1 MNKKLRVA
9 AFLPAKGSSERI
21 PSKNMKLL
29 DGKPLFLHT
38 LEKLCECDF
47 IDEVYLDTD
56 SDGILEYAPHLRY
69 KPLKRSPELASNKTT
84 GDMLLFNEANA
95 VDADIYVQVMCT
107 LPFIRKETI
116 EKGISVLQENDEYDS
131 VVLVKK
137 DKLYRWEGSKP
148 LYYEDGRI
156 PNSFDLPD
164 TVSETFGLYMTRKD
178 VILDKKCHVGD
189 RPYLLFA
196 DPLETV
202 DINTPAEFELAE
214 LVCKGM
220 QHEESLY
227 FDSIKHFFN
236 SSLFS
241 DILTEMELPSV
252 IAGMTL
258 NLPEKKVM
266 GRANTLKIRAVQK
279 GETYKGIYEALNTY
293 GKIRR
298 GEIIVVENEFKDR
311 AYFGEVNANLAIRA
325 GAIATIIGGKTR
337 DIEVVSSLDYP
348 VFSRGY
354 SCFDIRGMATFGG
367 HNQPVTLEGVTI
379 NPGDLIFADI
389 NGIAVIP
396 KKIEKDIIAK
406 AMEVVSKE
414 RGILDK
420 IMYRQDAFSIYQS
433 DGEF

>member
-1 MNKKLRVA
+1 MSNKLRVA
-9 AFLPAKGSSERI
+9 AFLPAKGNSERI

-38 LEKLCECDF
+38 LEKLCDCDF

-56 SDGILEYAPHLRY
+56 SDEILEYAPYLRY
-69 KPLKRSPELASNKTT
+69 KPLKRAPELSNNKTT
-84 GDMLLFNEANA
+84 GDMLLFNEANV
-95 VDADIYVQVMCT
+95 VDADIYIQVMCP

-116 EKGISVLQENDEYDS
+116 EKGVSVLLESDEYDS

-137 DKLYRWEGSKP
+137 DKLYQWKDGKP
-148 LYYEDGRI
+148 AYYVDGRI

-164 TVSETFGLYMTRKD
+164 TVSETFGLFMTRKN
-178 VILDKKCHVGD
+178 VVMDKKCHVGD
-189 RPYLLFA
+189 NPYLLLA
-196 DPLETV
+196 DPIETV
-202 DINTPAEFELAE
+202 DINNETDFELAE
-214 LVCKGM
+214 LVCKGI
-220 QHEESLY
+220 QHDESLY

-236 SSLFS
+236 SCVFS
-241 DILTEMELPSV
+241 DILTEMGLPSV
-252 IAGMTL
+252 IGGMTL
-258 NLPEKKVM
+258 NLQHKKVM
-266 GRANTLKIRAVQK
+266 GRANTLKIRAVQE

-337 DIEVVSSLDYP
+337 DIEIVSGMDYP
-348 VFSRGY
+348 VFSTGY

-367 HNQPVTLEGVTI
+367 HNQPVTIEGVKI

-396 KKIEKDIIAK
+396 RKLEKEILDQ
-406 AMEVVSKE
+406 AMEVVYKE
-414 RGILDK
+414 KGILDK
-420 IMYRQDAFSIYQS
+420 IMKRQDAFSIYQS